1 MTTVQDDPSPTGF
14 LPMLEMIQC
23 YRVAQPIHVVAVLG
37 IADLIADTALTAG
50 ELALRTNTDAD
61 ALYRTLRVV
70 ACAGILTED
79 TEHRFGLAPLG
90 AGLRDGGPLRALAM
104 LLGGVHYQAW
114 GDLLETVRTGEPAFP
129 RVFGQPFLDYMAGAP
144 ELRDVVN
151 RSMSGLM
158 QETVAAMTA
167 AYDFARIGTLVDVGG
182 GQGALVQAVLA
193 RHPEIRA
200 VLVELPPV
208 AAAARAAL
216 DEGRFG
222 DRVQTVGGSFFN
234 RLPPDGDVYVLSRIL
249 QGLDDDQARRVLD
262 RCAEALPVGGRVLV
276 GEMVITSDHSTLT
289 AGEDLHM
296 MLVTT
301 GGRIRT
307 EAEHRRLLE
316 ASGFQVSRV
325 VPTSA
330 PLPFTLIEGI
340 RT

>member
-1 MTTVQDDPSPTGF
+1 MTAVQKDATSAGF

-37 IADLIADTALTAG
+37 VADLVADTPLTAD
-50 ELALRTNTDAD
+50 ELARRTNTNAD

-79 TEHRFGLAPLG
+79 AEHRFGLAPLG
-90 AGLRDGGPLRALAM
+90 AGLREGGPLRALAM

-158 QETVAAMTA
+158 QETVTAITA
-167 AYDFARIGTLVDVGG
+167 AYDFARIGTMVDVGG

-193 RHPEIRA
+193 RHADIRA

-216 DEGRFG
+216 DASRFG
-222 DRVQTVGGSFFN
+222 DRVQTFGRSFFD
-234 RLPPDGDVYVLSRIL
+234 RLPPGGDVYVLSRIL
-249 QGLDDDQARRVLD
+249 QGLDDDQARSVLS
-262 RCAEALPVGGRVLV
+262 RCAEAAPVGGRVLV

-316 ASGFQVSRV
+316 ASGFQVARV

>member
-1 MTTVQDDPSPTGF
+1 MTAVQDDATSAAF

-23 YRVAQPIHVVAVLG
+23 YRVAQPIHVVAVLR
-37 IADLIADTALTAG
+37 IADLVADTALTAR
-50 ELALRTNTDAD
+50 ELAHRTNTDTD

-79 TEHRFGLAPLG
+79 AEHRFGLTPYG
-90 AGLRDGGPLRALAM
+90 TGLREGGPLRALAM

-114 GDLLETVRTGEPAFP
+114 GDLLETVRTGQPAFP
-129 RVFGQPFLDYMAGAP
+129 RVFGKPFLDYMAGAP

-158 QETVAAMTA
+158 QETVSAMTA
-167 AYDFARIGTLVDVGG
+167 AYDFGQVATMVDVGG

-193 RHPEIRA
+193 RHPDLSA

-216 DEGRFG
+216 DAGPFG
-222 DRVQTVGGSFFN
+222 HRVQTVGGSFFDE
-234 RLPPDGDVYVLSRIL
+234 LPPGGDVYVLSRIL
-249 QGLDDDQARRVLD
+249 QGLDNGQARVVLD
-262 RCAEALPVGGRVLV
+262 RCAEATPVGGRVLI
-276 GEMVITSDHSTLT
+276 GEMVITDHSTLT

-307 EAEHRRLLE
+307 EDEHRRLLE
-316 ASGFQVSRV
+316 AAGFHVARV
-325 VPTSA
+325 LPTSA

-340 RT
+340 RI